1 METQLNSIEMICY
14 VAETAKNSKL
24 QNKTLNKLKP
34 TLEQLSEQMGIHPM
48 QSLWVSVLYVLS
60 FKNNTVDL
68 TDLSEHFACDI
79 VKLIPYLSD
88 FEQLIERKIIAQK
101 GHTYYDAKSNH
112 DFILPKETIDRI
124 AKGKAL
130 ENIELVKKEI
140 EVFEFLEQL
149 NELLESTGNREIDLI
164 HAFNLIEQHS
174 NIPFIG
180 RSKKLLVDFFDLI
193 LFFMVSWET
202 MMGRE
207 YTSLNEILKKL
218 YNSKSTQF
226 KELQGFINKRN
237 DLIKLNLLDIKP
249 ERFYV
254 DVNVSLTEKSLSF
267 LEEAG
272 LKVIDLSFDKKDLI
286 EPKDIKK
293 KKLLFN
299 EPEQKQ
305 YNLIESSLKQ
315 SEFKKIQARLVSKGL
330 PKGLTVLL
338 HGHPGTGKTE
348 TVLQMAKTT
357 GRPLLKV
364 DISETKSAWFGE
376 SQKIIKQIFT
386 KYNRLMKKSKLCPI
400 LFINEA
406 DALFSKRKEAD
417 FSTVSQTENEI
428 QNILLEEMEKFEG
441 ILFATTNIIDNF
453 DTAFDRRF
461 LFKLYLPKPDQAL
474 REGLWQLKIKK
485 LKASDYTLLANR
497 YEFSGGEIDNIIRKI
512 EISDIL
518 YHQKLDL
525 ETIIQFCEEETM
537 RKNGSGRNKVGF

>member
-1 METQLNSIEMICY
+1 
-14 VAETAKNSKL
+14 
-24 QNKTLNKLKP
+24 
-34 TLEQLSEQMGIHPM
+34 
-48 QSLWVSVLYVLS
+48 
-60 FKNNTVDL
+60 
-68 TDLSEHFACDI
+68 
-79 VKLIPYLSD
+79 
-88 FEQLIERKIIAQK
+88 
-101 GHTYYDAKSNH
+101 
-112 DFILPKETIDRI
+112 
-124 AKGKAL
+124 
-130 ENIELVKKEI
+130 
-140 EVFEFLEQL
+140 
-149 NELLESTGNREIDLI
+149 
-164 HAFNLIEQHS
+164 
-174 NIPFIG
+174 
-180 RSKKLLVDFFDLI
+180 
-193 LFFMVSWET
+193 MVSWET

-207 YTSLNEILKKL
+207 YTLLNEVLKKL

-272 LKVIDLSFDKKDLI
+272 LKVIDLSFNKKDFI

-305 YNLIESSLKQ
+305 FNLIESSLKPT
-315 SEFKKIQARLVSKGL
+315 EFKKIQARLESKGL
-330 PKGLTVLL
+330 PKGLSVLL

-348 TVLQMAKTT
+348 TVLQMAKAT

-406 DALFSKRKEAD
+406 DALFSKRKDAD
-417 FSTVSQTENEI
+417 FSNVSQTENEI

-461 LFKLYLPKPDQAL
+461 LFKLCLPKPDRAL
-474 REGLWQLKIKK
+474 REGLWQLKVKK
-485 LKASDYTLLANR
+485 LKASDYTLLASR

-518 YHQKLDL
+518 YQQKIDL

>member
-1 METQLNSIEMICY
+1 METQLNRIETVCF
-14 VAETAKNSKL
+14 VAETANNSKL
-24 QNKTLNKLKP
+24 HNRTINKLKP
-34 TLEQLSEQMGIHPM
+34 TLEQLSEQMGVSPM
-48 QSLWVSVLYVLS
+48 QCLWVSVLYVLS

-68 TDLSEHFACDI
+68 SDLSHYLACDI
-79 VKLIPYLSD
+79 VKIIPHLPD
-88 FEQLIERKIIAQK
+88 FEVLIKRKIIAQK

-124 AKGKAL
+124 AKGQAL
-130 ENIELVKKEI
+130 ENMEVVKKEL

-149 NELLESTGNREIDLI
+149 NELLESTGNKEIDLI
-164 HAFNLIEQHS
+164 HALNLIEQHS
-174 NIPFIG
+174 TIPFVS

-207 YTSLNEILKKL
+207 YTLLNEVLKKL

-272 LKVIDLSFDKKDLI
+272 LKVIDLSFDKKDFI

-305 YNLIESSLKQ
+305 FNLIESSLKPT
-315 SEFKKIQARLVSKGL
+315 EFKKIQARLESKGL
-330 PKGLTVLL
+330 PKGLSVLL

-348 TVLQMAKTT
+348 TVLQMAKAT

-406 DALFSKRKEAD
+406 DALFSKRKDAD
-417 FSTVSQTENEI
+417 FSKVSQTENEI

-461 LFKLYLPKPDQAL
+461 LFKLCLPKPDQAL
-474 REGLWQLKIKK
+474 REGLWQLKVKK
-485 LKASDYTLLANR
+485 LKASDYTLLASR

-518 YHQKLDL
+518 YQQKIDL

-537 RKNGSGRNKVGF
+537 RRNGAGRNKVGF